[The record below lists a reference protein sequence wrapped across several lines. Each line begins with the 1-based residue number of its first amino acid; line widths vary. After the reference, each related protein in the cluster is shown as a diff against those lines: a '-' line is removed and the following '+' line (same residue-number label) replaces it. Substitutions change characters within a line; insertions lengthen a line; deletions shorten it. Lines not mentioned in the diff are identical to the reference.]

1 MYIPMCACV
10 YTSEQQWMNWKDK
23 LQTGGRYL
31 QCRKLM
37 KNLHPLEQREAKDYD
52 SLQQIPGPESWLQ
65 HLLTVYDLMQ
75 IT

>member
-1 MYIPMCACV
+1 
-10 YTSEQQWMNWKDK
+10 MNLKEK

-37 KNLHPLEQREAKDYD
+37 KNLHPLKEREAEDYD